1 MASCAQKLGLL
12 PAPPQ
17 PPNPSTSDFPPLNGL
32 TISTNPNEQIYP
44 KDPQIN
50 YVAALGVSNG
60 RNSKKTVKLQHRP
73 YELLEGKPVVP
84 FSKQENDLLAEI
96 CKLTIIGK
104 FMRIR
109 PSIEKI
115 REDFSK
121 NIPIKG
127 SAKIGAYNMYH
138 VFIDFDLE
146 EDHINVYG
154 QNFLNICNTQMKLL
168 KWTPNFKPEAKT
180 TLAPVW
186 VNLPDQRWHFFEW
199 EALCRTVAPIGVPI
213 ITDKASFSKTRP
225 TIAKIKVEVDLTKTM
240 VTEIQIKVKG
250 HKDDSCRMLHPKLRK
265 MVDQDDNKNNEKTQ
279 RAGIEP
285 LKDST
290 PSHINMEVGA
300 TKRNLNEGTQTG
312 QQEVNEANKDEE
324 GWKTVTKG
332 KGKNKYKKGTN
343 PFKKSTEGEPIC
355 EKVQIIK
362 NVKKINGQSEIE
374 KMGVF
379 GMTFTTQNK
388 EKEETP
394 SNKKGKRKVTTN

>member
-1 MASCAQKLGLL
+1 MASGAQKLGL
-12 PAPPQ
+12 PRAPPR

-50 YVAALGVSNG
+50 YAAALGVSNG
-60 RNSKKTVKLQHRP
+60 RNSKKMVKLQHRP
-73 YELLEGKPVVP
+73 YELLEGKPVVS
-84 FSKQENDLLAEI
+84 FSKEENDRLAEI
-96 CKLTIIGK
+96 CKLTIVGK

-127 SAKIGAYNMYH
+127 SAKIGVYIMYH

-168 KWTPNFKPEAKT
+168 KWTLNFKPEAET

-186 VNLPDQRWHFFEW
+186 VNLPDLRWHFFEW
-199 EALCRTVAPIGVPI
+199 EALCIIAAQIGVPI
-213 ITDKASFSKTRP
+213 ITDKATLSKTRP
-225 TIAKIKVEVDLTKTM
+225 TTTKIKVEVNLTKNM
-240 VTEIQIKVKG
+240 VTKIQIKVKGEDGKYESLTQRVDYESVPDYCFHCKVKG
-250 HKDDSCRMLHPKLRK
+250 HKDDSCRMLHSELRK
-265 MVDQDDNKNNEKTQ
+265 IKNNEKTQ
-279 RAGIEP
+279 RPGMEP
-285 LKDST
+285 PKDST
-290 PSHINMEVGA
+290 PSHMNMEVEA
-300 TKRNLNEGTQTG
+300 TKSNLNEGTPQTG

-324 GWKTVTKG
+324 GWKIVTKG
-332 KGKNKYKKGTN
+332 KGQNKYKEGTN
-343 PFKKSTEGEPIC
+343 PFKKSTEGEPVS

-362 NVKKINGQSEIE
+362 NVKEISGQRTW
-374 KMGVF
+374 K
-379 GMTFTTQNK
+379 T
-388 EKEETP
+388 
-394 SNKKGKRKVTTN
+394 